1 LDEEKLVRF
10 LNQELSNF
18 TVLYIKLH
26 RYHWYIQG
34 KNFFTLHAYFED
46 LYQAFSKQMDVL
58 AERILAIGGRPL
70 ATMSKFL
77 DRKTLVEASA
87 DNEEGE
93 LLQQLREDFAQ
104 LAKEIRETG
113 IPLAEERKDDAT
125 VNLLTRFLARFDKDI
140 WMLDAMA
147 DKR

>member
-1 LDEEKLVRF
+1 MDEEKLVRF

-58 AERILAIGGRPL
+58 AERVLAIGGRPL

-77 DRKTLVEASA
+77 DRKSLVEASA

-93 LLQQLREDFAQ
+93 LLQQLREDLAQ

-113 IPLAEERKDDAT
+113 ISLAEERKDDAT

>member
-1 LDEEKLVRF
+1 MDEEKLVRF

-93 LLQQLREDFAQ
+93 LLQQLREDLAQ
-104 LAKEIRETG
+104 LAKEILETG

>member
-1 LDEEKLVRF
+1 MDEEKLVRF
-10 LNQELSNF
+10 LNRELSNF

-26 RYHWYIQG
+26 RYHWYMQG
-34 KNFFTLHAYFED
+34 ENFFTLHAYFED
-46 LYQAFSKQMDVL
+46 LYRAFSKQMDVL

-77 DRKTLVEASA
+77 DQKTLVEASA
-87 DNEEGE
+87 DNKEGE
-93 LLQQLREDFAQ
+93 VLQQLREDLAQ

>member
-1 LDEEKLVRF
+1 MDEEKLVRF

-26 RYHWYIQG
+26 RYQWYIQG

-93 LLQQLREDFAQ
+93 LLQQLREDLAQ
-104 LAKEIRETG
+104 LAKEILETG

>member
-1 LDEEKLVRF
+1 MDEEKLVRF

-46 LYQAFSKQMDVL
+46 LYRSFSKQMDVL

-77 DRKTLVEASA
+77 DQKTLVEASA

-93 LLQQLREDFAQ
+93 LLQQLREDLAQ
-104 LAKEIRETG
+104 LAKEILETG